1 MTWYDIGLRHII
13 SGLNFLSIGN
23 EGGKGGETL
32 RLVAIK
38 YINKAGSLSVCLSVT
53 IPACPYYVAASKIVT
68 VPPEF
73 PDTG

>member
-1 MTWYDIGLRHII
+1 MR
-13 SGLNFLSIGN
+13 
-23 EGGKGGETL
+23 EGRGGETL